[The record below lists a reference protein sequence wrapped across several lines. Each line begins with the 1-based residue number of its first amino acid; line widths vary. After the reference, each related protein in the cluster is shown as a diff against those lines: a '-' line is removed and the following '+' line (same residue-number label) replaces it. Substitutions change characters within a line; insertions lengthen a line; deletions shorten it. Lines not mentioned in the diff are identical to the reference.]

1 MPADDPNIKFISS
14 GNRTLDFTIRAG
26 AQQAEFTGG
35 SSAFQ
40 TGTVAGTI
48 TVRVAKLSAAG
59 VDVIPSSPPSQA
71 VRVDRRAP
79 AVTSAKFIPGSSS
92 FDVEVVGYSTP
103 REVTQGI
110 FQFTPASGANL
121 QTTSLTVALSSN
133 FSEWYRKPEAPTFG
147 SQFKLRITFNVQGEV
162 SAISAVSVTL
172 SNAQGSSSSVTAG
185 R

>member
-1 MPADDPNIKFISS
+1 MRSLNWLPKVGAS
-14 GNRTLDFTIRAG
+14 GFRYHSLKLLLRA
-26 AQQAEFTGG
+26 
-35 SSAFQ
+35 
-40 TGTVAGTI
+40 
-48 TVRVAKLSAAG
+48 TVRL
-59 VDVIPSSPPSQA
+59 
-71 VRVDRRAP
+71 
-79 AVTSAKFIPGSSS
+79 
-92 FDVEVVGYSTP
+92 VV
-103 REVTQGI
+103 

-172 SNAQGSSSSVTAG
+172 SNGQGSSSSVTAG